1 MDSVGLNTVEQ
12 RPRGAGIKEVAARAG
27 VSAATVS
34 RALSGNGRV
43 SDATR
48 RKVQAAA
55 EELGFVISYNAS
67 SLASGRSRNIGIVLP
82 TVGRW
87 YFSQVL
93 EGAASALIEAGYD
106 LTLYNTSD
114 GPGHRE
120 SVLKEML
127 QRKRLDAVITV
138 ALRLT
143 EEELGQLR
151 EVGKPIVAIGGP
163 LPDTPTIRVD
173 EFSISALAT
182 RHLISLGHTRI
193 AHIGGGEEL
202 VRDFRMGSTR
212 QDGYLHALAEAG
224 LGVEPHWLRSSEFS
238 VAGGYAAAK
247 ALLADPAASVTGI
260 FCAADEIAVG
270 AILAARELGLRVP
283 EDISVI
289 GIDGHELSAVFG
301 LTTIAQDPSGQGAA
315 AVGAVLALLR
325 KQQVGRDLMEGF
337 YPTEFVVRSSTAVPR
352 GSQGSAAP

>member
-1 MDSVGLNTVEQ
+1 MEKNA
-12 RPRGAGIKEVAARAG
+12 RGAGIKEVAARAG

-43 SDATR
+43 SEATR
-48 RKVQAAA
+48 RKVQQAAD
-55 EELGFVISYNAS
+55 ELGFVISYNAS
-67 SLASGRSRNIGIVLP
+67 SLASGRSRNIGIVMP
-82 TVGRW
+82 SVGRW

-127 QRKRLDAVITV
+127 RRKRLDAVITV

-151 EVGKPIVAIGGP
+151 AVDKPIVAIGGP
-163 LPDTPTIRVD
+163 LPETPTVRVD

-182 RHLISLGHTRI
+182 RHLISLGHRRI

-202 VRDFRMGSTR
+202 ERDFRMGSTR
-212 QDGYLHALAEAG
+212 QDGYLHAMAEAG
-224 LGVEPHWLRSSEFS
+224 IEVQPQWLASSEFS
-238 VAGGYAAAK
+238 VAGGRTAAK
-247 ALLADPAASVTGI
+247 RLLADPDTRVTGI

-270 AILAARELGLRVP
+270 TLLAARELGLRVP
-283 EDISVI
+283 EDLSVI
-289 GIDGHELSAVFG
+289 GIDDHELAEVFG
-301 LTTIAQDPSGQGAA
+301 LTTIGQDPAGQGAA
-315 AVGAVLALLR
+315 AVAAVLSLLQNR
-325 KQQVGRDLMEGF
+325 APAPDLLHGY

-352 GSQGSAAP
+352 TPPAESDANA